1 MKTYKTCVFENKIY
15 EKVTKYLFPAIL
27 LIYAYFGVNRGIDIT
42 DVGYNLG
49 NYKYISGLDGM
60 WYYSTLLA
68 NVIGAAITHLPFGQT
83 MLGVSVYCAT
93 IKAVFS
99 VCGYVFFVRSAK
111 VLREAAFLGMF
122 TSLSLCWAPQV
133 CLYHYLSYYALFVIA
148 AVIFVALTGTKKE
161 NLLILAGVLVALSI
175 LIRFPNIC
183 YMALIVP
190 VWCHSFLVKDKFS
203 DVLRKTGKC
212 IVGVLATLVIMI
224 YLFLSTGRMGEYITG
239 IKELFSMTDESERYG
254 IKFTLYN
261 LVNSYTCIWYW
272 LIPIGLATVLLIAA
286 GFIIGTKK
294 PSARSGFSAI
304 RTVVNAGTVAGM
316 GVIYLWYK
324 KTALFDYDFTSYSSM
339 YLFGVVILTVSLIL
353 FVITALCGRFSDDL
367 RLLSVLAIVIQMI
380 TPLGTNN
387 SLYVVLNSLFFLM
400 PVAFSIIG
408 ELAKFKPVR
417 FLHTGLVTLFLLYT
431 VQMVFF
437 YNGFTFRE
445 KQHEPQDTYVEGNAV
460 LKGMRTTASN
470 AALLK
475 DLTDLW
481 NENGLAEYPY
491 EVLTFGEMPGIA
503 YYMGT
508 KPALSSTWPTLDSYS
523 VEKFTIKMKE
533 LGPMMSEKGM
543 RYVIVTDDSIER
555 EGAKQEIL
563 KNFINENG
571 YITIYDDRGIKVW
584 LREGDLKK

>member
-1 MKTYKTCVFENKIY
+1 MKTYKTCVFENTIY

-27 LIYAYFGVNRGIDIT
+27 LIYAYLGVNRGIDIT

-68 NVIGAAITHLPFGQT
+68 NLLGAAITHLPFGQT

-93 IKAVFS
+93 IKAIFAL
-99 VCGYVFFVRSAK
+99 CAYVFFVRSGK
-111 VLREAAFLGMF
+111 ILREAAFLGMF

-133 CLYHYLSYYALFVIA
+133 CLYHYLSYYAFFVIA
-148 AVIFVALTGTKKE
+148 AIIFIALTGKKKE

-190 VWCHSFLVKDKFS
+190 VWWHSFLVKDKFF
-203 DVLRKTGKC
+203 DVLRKTVKC
-212 IVGVLATLVIMI
+212 IIGVLVTLIIVV
-224 YLFLSTGRMGEYITG
+224 YTFLCTGRMGEYIKG

-254 IKFTLYN
+254 IRFTIVN
-261 LVNSYTCIWYW
+261 LINSYTCIWYW
-272 LIPIGLATVLLIAA
+272 LIPIALASVLLMVLGLLKFKGIL
-286 GFIIGTKK
+286 G
-294 PSARSGFSAI
+294 SR
-304 RTVVNAGTVAGM
+304 VLYNAFAVLGM
-316 GVIYLWYK
+316 AVIYLWYK
-324 KTALFDYDFTSYSSM
+324 KTLLFDYDFTSYSSM
-339 YLFGVVILTVSLIL
+339 YLFGVVILTIMLIL
-353 FVITALCGRFSDDL
+353 FVITALCSRFSDRL
-367 RLLSVLAIVIQMI
+367 RLLSALAIVIQMI
-380 TPLGTNN
+380 TPFGTNN

-400 PVAFSIIG
+400 PVAFMIIA
-408 ELAKFKPVR
+408 ELARFKPTR
-417 FLHTGLVTLFLLYT
+417 YLHTGLVVLFLFFS
-431 VQMVFF
+431 VQMAFF
-437 YNGFTFRE
+437 YKGFTFRE

-470 AALLK
+470 AALLM

-481 NENGLAEYPY
+481 NENGLTEYPY

-503 YYMGT
+503 YYMST

-523 VEKFTIKMKE
+523 VEKFTLKMKE